1 VADKASPADVG
12 QRLQQLRDW
21 EAAAQREVDQFS
33 AELAAVQQRLTA
45 AREQVE
51 LLGRLIR
58 LTEQEPRGSVSIAT
72 PATSDWSVR
81 ADLEGYVEQVLEA
94 AGGPMHI
101 RDIRRA
107 LIERSVPLPGR
118 GDEANIIVRL
128 SRASKTFTRTARG
141 TYALASWGI
150 PAMPPRRSRRRAAG
164 R

>member
-21 EAAAQREVDQFS
+21 EAAAQREVDQLS

-58 LTEQEPRGSVSIAT
+58 LTEQEPRGSASIAT

-94 AGGPMHI
+94 AAKPMHI
-101 RDIRRA
+101 SDIRHA
-107 LIERSVPLPGR
+107 LIERGVPLPGR

-128 SRASKTFTRTARG
+128 SRASETFTRTARG
-141 TYALASWGI
+141 TYALASWGL
-150 PAMPPRRSRRRAAG
+150 PSMPPRRSRRRAAG

>member
-1 VADKASPADVG
+1 MADKTSQADVG

-21 EAAAQREVDQFS
+21 EAAAQREVDQRS

-72 PATSDWSVR
+72 PPTSDWSVR
-81 ADLEGYVEQVLEA
+81 ADLEGHVEQVLEA

-101 RDIRRA
+101 SDIRRA
-107 LIERSVPLPGR
+107 LIDRGVPLPGR

-128 SRASKTFTRTARG
+128 SRASETFTRTARG
-141 TYALASWGI
+141 TYALASWGL
-150 PAMPPRRSRRRAAG
+150 PAMPPRRPRRRAAG